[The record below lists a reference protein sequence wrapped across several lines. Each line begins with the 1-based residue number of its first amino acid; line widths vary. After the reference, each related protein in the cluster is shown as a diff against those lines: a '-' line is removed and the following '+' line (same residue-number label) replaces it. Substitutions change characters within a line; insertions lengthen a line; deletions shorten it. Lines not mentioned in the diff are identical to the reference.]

1 MVIKGC
7 ATIAEYKEQ
16 QKQRIDS
23 WIAANHMV
31 KWEFQDPLHIIA
43 TDTAENSII
52 VPLDR
57 IP

>member
-1 MVIKGC
+1 MIIKGC

-16 QKQRIDS
+16 QKQRIDRWS
-23 WIAANHMV
+23 DANNIV
-31 KWEFQDPLHIIA
+31 KWEFQDALSIIA
-43 TDTAENSII
+43 TDMAGNSII